1 MRARMSTVHFPN
13 TVFAISKLNSTFR
26 AMSFGGRIDAAW
38 ATSRL
43 NRDETSAKSA
53 NLAARSVRS
62 GESRQ
67 RVFEGPVA
75 VGVGAGPRG
84 NRPRLSPAARADET
98 RARDNP
104 ASRLSSIGSFASRS
118 LKTASANIA
127 RTRLAMSP
135 EPFRTGPNAFTSSE
149 SGSKLLGWSAA
160 AHQFTVDTVSG

>member
-13 TVFAISKLNSTFR
+13 TVFAISRLNSTFR

-67 RVFEGPVA
+67 RVFEGPLPVR
-75 VGVGAGPRG
+75 VGAGPRW
-84 NRPRLSPAARADET
+84 NRPRLSPAAGADET
-98 RARDNP
+98 RASDKP
-104 ASRLSSIGSFASRS
+104 ARRLGSNGPFASRRV
-118 LKTASANIA
+118 KTEAANNDV
-127 RTRLAMSP
+127 T
-135 EPFRTGPNAFTSSE
+135 
-149 SGSKLLGWSAA
+149 
-160 AHQFTVDTVSG
+160 

>member
-13 TVFAISKLNSTFR
+13 TVFAISKLNSTFS

-67 RVFEGPVA
+67 RVFEGPLPVR
-75 VGVGAGPRG
+75 VGAGPRW
-84 NRPRLSPAARADET
+84 NRPRLSRAARADET
-98 RARDNP
+98 QASDQPAERLSAVGSV
-104 ASRLSSIGSFASRS
+104 ASRRVNAAS
-118 LKTASANIA
+118 
-127 RTRLAMSP
+127 
-135 EPFRTGPNAFTSSE
+135 
-149 SGSKLLGWSAA
+149 
-160 AHQFTVDTVSG
+160 